1 MGGIAISVHPLFF
14 ALGFYYALT
23 GEILVFIVY
32 SLCAL
37 SHELGHSIVAQ
48 RQGYRLG
55 KIILMPFGAVVTGN
69 IDGLKFTD
77 QIKIA
82 LAGPLLNLSV
92 CVFFI
97 ALWWIF
103 PEAYAFTDLAVQA
116 NLSMALINLIPAY
129 PLDGGRILC
138 ATLTEIMGEKNAI
151 LVCKVLGG
159 ILGASLL
166 GCFVYSIFNK
176 INFSLMLF
184 GLFVLFGALEK
195 KRDNVYVK
203 LYSGVSEEKLMCGM
217 PVKKIALSINADVKK
232 LISLLDSNALNEVSL
247 VEKGRTVKVLGDEEL
262 KKIIE
267 SFRVYT
273 KLSEIA

>member
-176 INFSLMLF
+176 INFSLMFF

-267 SFRVYT
+267 SFSVYT